1 MDAFVPQNGYR
12 WIYVDCTSDDT
23 EHTLV
28 VIAMLGNVF
37 SPAYRKARKRAGSEG
52 ANPLDFCTMNV
63 ALYNKSGQQVWALT
77 ETSTVSR
84 SAVHLTIGKSTLALS
99 GNTLLISIDEQ
110 AAKGSKVI
118 RGTLEIN
125 LGERLDRS
133 FDLNGDGKHTWTPIQ
148 PTARCKVFLQ
158 SPELN
163 FSGAAY
169 VDSNHGV
176 EALEDGFTRWNW
188 SRATSAEGVSWI
200 SYETESKNEKR
211 ALHLFHAEGTLERV
225 IAPAAIQRLSK
236 GTYGLVSTGRIDSL
250 ESVQTLEDSPFYAR
264 SLVTGQIGSHTVTM
278 VHEHVDLDRFAKSWV
293 QFLIPFRM
301 RKGT

>member
-1 MDAFVPQNGYR
+1 MDALVPQNGYR
-12 WIYVDCTSDDT
+12 WIYVDCTSDDK
-23 EHTLV
+23 EHALV

-37 SPAYRKARKRAGSEG
+37 SPAYRKARKRANAEG

-77 ETSTVSR
+77 ETAKVAR
-84 SAVHLTIGKSTLALS
+84 SPIHLTIGKSTLALS
-99 GNTLLISIDEQ
+99 GNTLLLSIDEQ
-110 AAKGSKVI
+110 AASGSKVI
-118 RGTLEIN
+118 RGTVEIDLRDVLN
-125 LGERLDRS
+125 HS
-133 FDLNGDGKHTWTPIQ
+133 FDLNGDGKHTWRPIQ
-148 PTARCKVFLQ
+148 PTARCQVSLE
-158 SPELN
+158 SPAVR

-169 VDSNHGV
+169 VDSNHGT

-211 ALHLFHAEGTLERV
+211 ALHLFHSEGALERV
-225 IAPAAIQRLSK
+225 IAPAAVTRLSK
-236 GTYGLVSTGRIDSL
+236 GSYGLVSTGRIDTL

-278 VHEHVDLDRFAKSWV
+278 VHEHVDLERFAKPWV

-301 RKGT
+301 RKEA